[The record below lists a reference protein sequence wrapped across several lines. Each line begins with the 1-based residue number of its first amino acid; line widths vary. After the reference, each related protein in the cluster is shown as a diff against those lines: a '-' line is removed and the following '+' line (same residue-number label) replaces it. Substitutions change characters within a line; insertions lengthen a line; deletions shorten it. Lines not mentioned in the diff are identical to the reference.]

1 MNMCWKAE
9 DGRKIRRSLAPT
21 LPSLGTSDSSYASLH
36 WGSLRSARVSPPFLL
51 SSEPLKVG
59 KEKSLIHVRAMPL
72 SDAECVLL
80 SHPPL
85 WLVKWAEGQRQSG
98 NWGLDTGVSVTWGLD
113 IGASVT
119 WEAKLSEV
127 WDWMHIKVVFFFNF
141 QSTILEEDWI
151 LFPFSPQKM
160 ISQSCSHMKTWQKW
174 T

>member
-9 DGRKIRRSLAPT
+9 DGRKIRRLLAPT
-21 LPSLGTSDSSYASLH
+21 LPSLGTSDSSYASFH
-36 WGSLRSARVSPPFLL
+36 WSSLRSARVSPPFLL

-72 SDAECVLL
+72 SDTECVLL

-98 NWGLDTGVSVTWGLD
+98 NWGLDIGV
-113 IGASVT
+113 SVT

-127 WDWMHIKVVFFFNF
+127 WDWMHIKVFLFFFLIFN
-141 QSTILEEDWI
+141 QPYWKKTE
-151 LFPFSPQKM
+151 FSFLSLQQKM
-160 ISQSCSHMKTWQKW
+160 ISQSCSHTKTRQKR